1 MSNFA
6 FLEAEWP
13 SLYEAAIKASNAI
26 YPDPR
31 TACFYARR
39 TLELAVQWMY
49 KNDESLKLP
58 YQDNLSALVFEPTF
72 QDALGSKIHSKVKL
86 IKDLGNLAVHSRKV
100 ITCLLYTSP
109 SPRDGLLYR

>member
-13 SLYEAAIKASNAI
+13 SLYEAAIKASNAV

-39 TLELAVQWMY
+39 ALELAVQWMY
-49 KNDESLKLP
+49 KHDYSLLLP
-58 YQDNLSALVFEPTF
+58 YQDNLSALIHEPTF
-72 QDALGSKIHSKVKL
+72 KEVAGEAIFNKARVITR
-86 IKDLGNLAVHSRKV
+86 LGNQAVHSNRSILEYDSV
-100 ITCLLYTSP
+100 TAVQ
-109 SPRDGLLYR
+109 